1 MHSFRRGD
9 QLETQDG
16 WSRTNTY
23 SPIDIQVRWVLLI
36 FNFCFLVLAICGWYR
51 SPAVGGI
58 RGIWFAMSLLPAE
71 LPWAFALI
79 QLIGST
85 LLLLFFSQQ
94 SWVLV
99 LAGIAQFISLWLW
112 HRSHKRTFAAEKSLF
127 NALQDLPTVVRT
139 AGGLIASPAEQFQ
152 QHAKDAITSR
162 EWLRP
167 FSYSRQGVER
177 LANIRYGEHPRLQL
191 DIYRPT
197 ILPAQPAPVLL
208 HIHGGGW
215 IMGNKH
221 QQAQPLLRHMAVRG
235 WICVDI
241 NYRLAPRYRY
251 PECLL
256 DAKRALAWIKRE
268 IAGYGGNPAFVAVTG
283 GSAGGHLAA
292 MMALTANAP
301 VLQPD
306 FVEADTRVQAAVLMY
321 GAYDFTNS
329 NSNWA
334 GASLERY
341 LRRFVMS
348 PDSQTPYWR
357 DASPKFNLSAA
368 IPPIFAIH
376 GSNDALIFVEDA
388 RDFVTSAKTIS
399 SAPVIY
405 AELDGAQH
413 GFDLFHSVRTE
424 LSIRAVEQFLE
435 FSLHSK

>member
-1 MHSFRRGD
+1 M
-9 QLETQDG
+9 
-16 WSRTNTY
+16 
-23 SPIDIQVRWVLLI
+23 LLI
-36 FNFCFLVLAICGWYR
+36 FNFCFLILAICGWYR

-58 RGIWFAMSLLPAE
+58 RGIWFAVSLLPAE
-71 LPWAFALI
+71 LPWIFALI

-85 LLLLFFSQQ
+85 LLLLWFSHKTLAL
-94 SWVLV
+94 W
-99 LAGIAQFISLWLW
+99 LAGTVGFISLWLW
-112 HRSHKRTFAAEKSLF
+112 HKSHKRTFSAEHVLF
-127 NALQDLPTVVRT
+127 IALKDLPSAPAHPVTSAAHSVT
-139 AGGLIASPAEQFQ
+139 DAAISPAEQFKQ
-152 QHAKDAITSR
+152 RAKDAIGSR
-162 EWLRP
+162 AWLKP
-167 FSYSRQGVER
+167 FSYRRQDVER
-177 LANIRYGEHPRLQL
+177 LVDIRYGEHPRLQL
-191 DIYRPT
+191 DIYRPA

-221 QQAQPLLRHMAVRG
+221 QQAQPLLWHMAARG

-268 IAGYGGNPAFVAVTG
+268 IAGYGGNQAFVAVTG

-292 MMALTANAP
+292 MMALTANTPA
-301 VLQPD
+301 LQPD

-341 LRRFVMS
+341 LRKFVMS

-357 DASPKFNLSAA
+357 EASPKFNLNSA

-388 RDFVTSAKTIS
+388 RDFVATAKAIS

-435 FSLHSK
+435 FARYQHN

>member
-1 MHSFRRGD
+1 M
-9 QLETQDG
+9 
-16 WSRTNTY
+16 
-23 SPIDIQVRWVLLI
+23 LLI
-36 FNFCFLVLAICGWYR
+36 FNLCFLMLAISGWYR
-51 SPAVGGI
+51 TPAVGGI

-71 LPWAFALI
+71 LPWAFALL
-79 QLIGST
+79 QLTGST
-85 LLLLFFSQQ
+85 LLLLYFSQPP
-94 SWVLV
+94 WALG
-99 LAGIAQFISLWLW
+99 LAGTAGAVSLWLW
-112 HRSHKRTFAAEKSLF
+112 YKSHRRTFAAEKSLF
-127 NALQDLPTVVRT
+127 IALADLPS
-139 AGGLIASPAEQFQ
+139 APAHPANGCAISPAARFQ
-152 QHAKDAITSR
+152 QHARNAIASR
-162 EWLRP
+162 VWLKP
-167 FSYSRQGVER
+167 FSYSRRGVER
-177 LANIRYGEHPRLQL
+177 LVDIRYGDHPRLQL

-197 ILPAQPAPVLL
+197 ILPTQPAPVLL

-221 QQAQPLLRHMAVRG
+221 QQALPLLHHMAERG

-268 IAGYGGNPAFVAVTG
+268 IAGYGGNPDFVAVTG

-292 MMALTANAP
+292 MMALTANTPA
-301 VLQPD
+301 LQPG
-306 FVEADTRVQAAVLMY
+306 FAEADTSVQAAVLMY

-329 NSNWA
+329 NSSWA

-341 LRRFVMS
+341 LRKFVMP
-348 PDSQTPYWR
+348 PDSPAPYWR
-357 DASPKFNLSAA
+357 EASPKFNLRAA
-368 IPPIFAIH
+368 MPPIFAIH

-388 RDFVTSAKTIS
+388 RDFVAAAKAIS

-435 FSLHSK
+435 YGHHSCNGTEVFRHHFSQKSG